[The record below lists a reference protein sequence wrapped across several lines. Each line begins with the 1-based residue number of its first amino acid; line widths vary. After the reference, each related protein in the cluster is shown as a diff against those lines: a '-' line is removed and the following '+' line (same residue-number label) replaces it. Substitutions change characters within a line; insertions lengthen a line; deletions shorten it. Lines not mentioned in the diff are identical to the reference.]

1 MNDLILFG
9 QGQIR
14 LISLNPAHVAV
25 KRDRRKVVGVAPTE
39 EFGQAILS
47 AITDHRLKCASAKT
61 STLVAVKNIQMI
73 QAQSKILIGTV
84 MIGAK
89 GKISH
94 IGIPVPKQMVMVIL
108 IHQLLTVRRS
118 ICRQVIMIQ
127 LIIRINAPVSLLPDL
142 LAHPCKGKRIG
153 WCCFHFLNHGAVPEW
168 KRQ

>member
-1 MNDLILFG
+1 MNDLIFFR

-14 LISLNPAHVAV
+14 FIPLNSAHMMVE
-25 KRDRRKVVGVAPTE
+25 RYRRKIICVASTE
-39 EFGQAILS
+39 ELGYSILS
-47 AITDHRLKCASAKT
+47 AIADNRLKCASAKT

-94 IGIPVPKQMVMVIL
+94 IGFPVPKQMVMVIL

-127 LIIRINAPVSLLPDL
+127 LVIRINAPVSLLPDL